1 MRNVWAMPIA
11 VGLLVAGCATV
22 PSGPSVMVLPGSGK
36 SFEAFQYDDALC
48 RQWGAQQI
56 GAAPQQAN
64 TAGATTA
71 AAGTVV
77 GAAAG
82 AAVGAAAGDAAT
94 GAAVGSGVGLLGGS
108 TAGANEVAGAQ
119 WSLQRRYDI
128 AYMQC
133 MYAKG
138 NLIPIPGGSSL
149 QSTSMRERSGPP
161 PPPADFPPPPRLEW
175 RRGWR
180 RDYRACAAVGA
191 RSRVRGGPI
200 SS

>member
-1 MRNVWAMPIA
+1 MRKIWAMPIGL
-11 VGLLVAGCATV
+11 GLLVAACATV

-48 RQWGAQQI
+48 RQWGVRQI

-108 TAGANEVAGAQ
+108 TAGANEVTGAQ
-119 WSLQRRYDI
+119 WSIQRRYDI

-138 NLIPIPGGSSL
+138 NLIPIPGGYYP
-149 QSTSMRERSGPP
+149 QSTSGRRSGPP
-161 PPPADFPPPPRLEW
+161 PPPADFPPPPQGSPPPPPPE
-175 RRGWR
+175 
-180 RDYRACAAVGA
+180 AV
-191 RSRVRGGPI
+191 R
-200 SS
+200 